1 MSNNKLVPLPRLAS
15 PTEKS
20 WICHGCSIS
29 LRLDS
34 QKKEKKIYR
43 TGLNLHSKIVKA
55 ETDEDC

>member
-1 MSNNKLVPLPRLAS
+1 MSNNKLVSPLRLVS

-29 LRLDS
+29 LRPDS
-34 QKKEKKIYR
+34 QKQEKKIYR
-43 TGLNLHSKIVKA
+43 TLNLHSKIVKA